1 LRERE
6 RERERE
12 RKEEQFKQNA
22 IQIKIRIADTKINN
36 YCKKNWYILLHV
48 ESPCAD
54 STSRELAI
62 ILMKWIANKRN

>member
-1 LRERE
+1 
-6 RERERE
+6 
-12 RKEEQFKQNA
+12 
-22 IQIKIRIADTKINN
+22 
-36 YCKKNWYILLHV
+36 V